1 MTFDEVLQVFR
12 NGRFPALD
20 QVHPEGW
27 DTAPRA
33 NDELIRSSTKDLRT
47 PLPAKWKQ
55 VLAARNGVNASKLSD
70 NPTGMLVFPVE
81 SIMEQTNANRKF
93 AQKKSYHDGWTTVAY
108 SFKDEEVVV
117 LDASRQTSDGDCP
130 LLQINLTTGKAECR
144 WSTIGEF
151 LQQLISVLPKPT
163 GKQKPEIEALRTKH
177 FEICKLITQRFI
189 AGDKPSKIEDSLD
202 PKITEHRFKLVE
214 ITRTAILS
222 LEVFRKRHSV
232 EDGIGKMES
241 ILREV
246 FFDDYIYSDPAK
258 LLRMVDEMY
267 SKIPIGTNVTDRDYP
282 DYM

>member
-1 MTFDEVLQVFR
+1 MTFDEVFQVFR

-33 NDELIRSSTKDLRT
+33 SDELIRSSTKDLRT

-70 NPTGMLVFPVE
+70 NPKGMLVFPVE
-81 SIMEQTNANRKF
+81 SIVEQTNANRKF
-93 AQKKSYHDGWTTVAY
+93 AKKKSYHDDWTTVAY
-108 SFKDEEVVV
+108 SFKDEEFVV

-130 LLQINLTTGKAECR
+130 LLQINQTTGKAECR

-163 GKQKPEIEALRTKH
+163 GKQNFEIEALRTKH

-214 ITRTAILS
+214 ITRTAVLA
-222 LEVFRKRHSV
+222 LEEFRVRRLV
-232 EDGIGKMES
+232 EDGVGKMES
-241 ILREV
+241 IMHER
-246 FFDDYIYSDPAK
+246 FYADDIRPDPEK
-258 LLRMVDEMY
+258 LLKMVDEMY
-267 SKIPIGTNVTDRDYP
+267 SNIPIGRNVTDRDYP
-282 DYM
+282 WYT